1 MASETKINDVFISY
15 ADAQKTLA
23 DAVCATLEQNK
34 IRCWIAPRDV
44 LPGEPFAKAIIR
56 AMNESRLFVLVFS
69 AETNESNYVKNEV
82 ERAVSKGLS
91 IIVFRVENVVPTE
104 EMEFYLSRRHWLDAM
119 TPPIEAHFQKL
130 VEAVRALL
138 AIPSLETALDESE
151 QKVADL
157 RMRARDAVAQADW
170 AQALALLEQV
180 EAVLPDDP
188 EVAEMLQ
195 AVKRDQHL
203 ADLRGRGQERLEIHD
218 WAGAIVL
225 LEEASRLAPDDADLA
240 ASLSRAQRNQGLDDL
255 KAQARRLAAEQDWQG
270 VLVLLKQARELA
282 PEDAEMQ
289 RLAAQATR
297 EQRIIELHVRARAAY
312 SARQWQQAL
321 PLLEELRALTPDD
334 TAARDMLA
342 AATRE
347 EACQRQLG
355 ALVAHA
361 DTTAARAGDAARAG
375 QWDAA
380 ERGWQDAV
388 HAWGTAVTALEDH
401 LAATPGDAVWR
412 ERMAEAQR
420 SQKEAA
426 QQADRLRSLAQRYA
440 DAQAALDAA
449 RPGQAVSLL
458 SAVVDEAPAYRDA
471 AELLRRAQR
480 KVRGGRLRRSPALW
494 LGAGALAV
502 AGLVTVVFLSG
513 LLPFPQRGAAS
524 IRATTLLQALTNQ
537 WVEAQIRGT
546 GAAYGDCITA
556 RLTRRTRDILPLELP
571 QGTLLLSKSST
582 VQDMVVTRVRAV
594 INQDG
599 GLTPT
604 DTIRIAD
611 DGPQEYLLEA
621 YGLDSRLEAPS
632 VGAVFTVSGPA
643 DEAVQRTLQAATQL
657 NPGGATQA
665 SAAVQMALWL
675 LGDRQN
681 RDGICLRLA
690 CKAEDLA
697 LAEQILAQAGFGPT
711 PTPSAPPTTPTDTA
725 TSTLRPSATATAA
738 PTTTATP
745 TPRPTAT
752 ATRTPAPKLVLLMP
766 ADGQIF
772 TGRSTAVRLAWSPAT
787 PPLAANE
794 YYLVTILFPHE
805 QATWTDY
812 QWTRTPELL
821 VPGYLYDNVSGD
833 RSFRWQVSL
842 VRLNS
847 GDPSGNPQ
855 DKTTLIV
862 APGAART
869 FRWLPEAEQPKPPP
883 SPVPPTATPRP
894 VEPTATPRP
903 VEPTATPRP

>member
-1 MASETKINDVFISY
+1 VPSESRINDVFISY

-138 AIPSLETALDESE
+138 AIPSLETAPDESI

-157 RMRARDAVAQADW
+157 RMRARAAVAQADW
-170 AQALALLEQV
+170 AKAVALLEQA

-188 EVAEMLQ
+188 EVTEMRQ
-195 AVKRDQHL
+195 AVKRHQHL
-203 ADLRGRGQERLEIHD
+203 ADLRGQAQERLDLHD

-225 LEEASRLAPDDADLA
+225 LEEASRLAPDDTELA
-240 ASLSRAQRNQGLDDL
+240 ASLSRVQRNQDLDHL
-255 KAQARRLAAEQDWQG
+255 KAQARRSAAEQDWQV
-270 VLVLLKQARELA
+270 VLVLLKQARKLA
-282 PEDAEMQ
+282 PEDAEVEQ
-289 RLAAQATR
+289 LAAQATQ
-297 EQRIIELHVRARAAY
+297 EQRIVELQVRAQAAC

-334 TAARDMLA
+334 TAARDMLTT
-342 AATRE
+342 ATRE
-347 EACQRQLG
+347 EARQRDLG
-355 ALVAHA
+355 ARVAHA
-361 DTTAARAGDAARAG
+361 ETTTARAGDAARAG
-375 QWDAA
+375 QWEAA

-388 HAWGTAVTALEDH
+388 YAWGTAVTALEDH
-401 LAATPGDAVWR
+401 LAATPGDPAWL
-412 ERMAEAQR
+412 ERMTEAQR

-458 SAVVDEAPAYRDA
+458 SPVVDEAPTYRDA
-471 AELLRRAQR
+471 AELLRRARR
-480 KVRGGRLRRSPALW
+480 KVTWGRLRRSPVLW
-494 LGAGALAV
+494 LGAGVLAV
-502 AGLVTVVFLSG
+502 VGLVTVAFLSG
-513 LLPFPQRGAAS
+513 QLPLPQRGTPS
-524 IRATTLLQALTNQ
+524 VRATTLQQALTNQ

-546 GAAYGDCITA
+546 GAAYGNCITA

-571 QGTLLLSKSST
+571 RGTLLLSKSST
-582 VQDMVVTRVRAV
+582 VQDMVVTRIRGV

-611 DGPQEYLLEA
+611 DNPLEYLLEA
-621 YGLDSRLEAPS
+621 YGLDSRLDAPS
-632 VGAVFTVSGPA
+632 VGAVFTVSGVA

-657 NPGGATQA
+657 NPDGATQA

-675 LGDRQN
+675 LADRQN

-690 CKAEDLA
+690 CKPEDLA
-697 LAEQILAQAGFGPT
+697 LAEQILTEAGFGPT
-711 PTPSAPPTTPTDTA
+711 PTASAPPTTPIDTA
-725 TSTLRPSATATAA
+725 TSTLQPSAAATAA

-745 TPRPTAT
+745 TPRPTAI
-752 ATRTPAPKLVLLMP
+752 ATRTLAPPAPRLDLLTP

-772 TGRSTAVRLAWSPAT
+772 TDRSTAIRLAWSPAT
-787 PPLAANE
+787 RPLDASE

-812 QWTRTPELL
+812 QWTRNPELL
-821 VPGYLYDNVSGD
+821 VPGYLYDNVTGD
-833 RSFRWQVSL
+833 RSFRWQVSR

-855 DKTTLIV
+855 DRTTLIV
-862 APGAART
+862 APGGSRT
-869 FRWLPEAEQPKPPP
+869 FRWLPATEQPKPPP
-883 SPVPPTATPRP
+883 SPLPPTDTPLP
-894 VEPTATPRP
+894 YVEPTATPRP
-903 VEPTATPRP
+903 